1 MVGRNMKQLIS
12 LIERRKSV
20 GKKKSY
26 TKGGNYN
33 DFIEHERLGQL
44 ILREV
49 YRLYDEGKLREE

>member
-1 MVGRNMKQLIS
+1 MKQLIS

-20 GKKKSY
+20 GKNKSY

-49 YRLYDEGKLREE
+49 YRLYDEGKLRDE